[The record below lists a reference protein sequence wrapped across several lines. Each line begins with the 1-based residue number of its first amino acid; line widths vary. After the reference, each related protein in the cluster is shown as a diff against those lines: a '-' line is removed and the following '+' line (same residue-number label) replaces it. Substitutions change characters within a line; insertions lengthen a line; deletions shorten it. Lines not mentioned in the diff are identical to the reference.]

1 MFNVLDDG
9 TMKLTRGD
17 TARFCMGTIMNN
29 ATDPPSV
36 FQISENDILEFSV
49 KKTVK
54 DEEPLIR
61 KSISG
66 DEAFHILPTDTKA
79 LPFGR
84 YIYDIQ
90 LTTEYGDVYTL
101 TGEEPPPFILL
112 KEVTRN
118 TRDHQLSCCQ
128 WRTKT

>member
-9 TMKLTRGD
+9 TMRLTRGD

-29 ATDPPSV
+29 ATDPPSI
-36 FQISENDILEFSV
+36 FPIGEKDILEFSV

-54 DEEPLIR
+54 DEESLIH
-61 KSISG
+61 KTISG
-66 DEAFHILPTDTKA
+66 DEAFHILPTDTKD

-84 YIYDIQ
+84 YVYDIQ

-101 TGEEPPPFILL
+101 TGEEPPSFVLL
-112 KEVTRN
+112 KEVT
-118 TRDHQLSCCQ
+118 
-128 WRTKT
+128 

>member
-17 TARFCMGTIMNN
+17 TARFCMGTVMNN

-112 KEVTRN
+112 KEVT
-118 TRDHQLSCCQ
+118 
-128 WRTKT
+128 